1 MRSVL
6 QSKDRIHRLGL
17 PKGQYTQYYFLQEDY
32 VTSDNNV
39 FSLDRRI
46 YDRLKEKEQIMLDA
60 IENNVLERGM
70 TTQEDLDVI
79 FGELCI

>member
-1 MRSVL
+1 
-6 QSKDRIHRLGL
+6 L

>member
-1 MRSVL
+1 M
-6 QSKDRIHRLGL
+6 